1 MYDARV
7 VGVGETRPKRDNKS
21 YLLFRPEFLL
31 EFLKNSAAACRI
43 STGKVGKHL
52 HCVAKVYAVLPFY
65 DVKCLCSRGR
75 D

>member
-1 MYDARV
+1 MFDARV

-52 HCVAKVYAVLPFY
+52 STKVWISAEVI
-65 DVKCLCSRGR
+65 
-75 D
+75 